1 MVRPRRLYINSSGKY
16 YYLIDGKK
24 KFIKVPEGM
33 SQKQVQ
39 TINIK
44 NIIGETGRR
53 IKRKKKKRRV
63 RYTKKVTKDDM
74 QESPG
79 LPTYIFQPKKKI
91 LSLSEIA
98 EGANTNTD
106 SKLINLL
113 EKALMVNKPSVKADA
128 ETQTIGIPPVE
139 KSSGKAKRGSAR
151 SQRQEREQEKIMKD
165 FNKAVAENKKKLEA
179 ELMARTRSRVADE
192 SKEMFPGENIG
203 IQESKESPEPTPI
216 KRTGKS
222 KVVKVVSPEP
232 TGTTPLTNRPASR
245 FTPRGV
251 PVSPE
256 TPGAERLRKP
266 PLPAEAR
273 GKTKGKGFDEV
284 DEGLYNDEI
293 ERIMKKRLKGL
304 TVPVVAADEVDT
316 LPNHLYNKDFFAAVI
331 NTDPSNSGGRHW
343 RCIVVDN
350 RDDFPSA
357 EYFDSLA
364 ETEKP
369 EPALLDVMRK
379 ICRLMN
385 PEKYMKYKFSKIRR
399 QSYNKG
405 NCGYH
410 VMKFIEDR
418 YNGIPFEE
426 ASGYKDYMKGRGS
439 APDDSQDGE
448 GDLASYE
455 RKIKREFKEYL

>member
-1 MVRPRRLYINSSGKY
+1 MARPKRLYINSSGKY

-53 IKRKKKKRRV
+53 IRRKKKPRQI
-63 RYTKKVTKDDM
+63 RYTKKVTRDDM
-74 QESPG
+74 QQAPG

-98 EGANTNTD
+98 TGATD
-106 SKLINLL
+106 TTDNKLINLL
-113 EKALMVNKPSVKADA
+113 EKVLLVNKPAVKADMQTQTKSDVKTDM
-128 ETQTIGIPPVE
+128 ETQTIGLPPVE
-139 KSSGKAKRGSAR
+139 RKESRDLLEELR
-151 SQRQEREQEKIMKD
+151 ERERAAERAQEAIRNQAELLESVRKDLQESAIKYKGSRKIVDDDDEVKIISQKELFPARTPTKPVSAPAPKGTFSKETGVFVSPLSDDTPKDILKRLKKATAKPPVPKQKKKKGKGLDDGDDGLYNDSIEKIMK
-165 FNKAVAENKKKLEA
+165 E
-179 ELMARTRSRVADE
+179 
-192 SKEMFPGENIG
+192 
-203 IQESKESPEPTPI
+203 
-216 KRTGKS
+216 
-222 KVVKVVSPEP
+222 
-232 TGTTPLTNRPASR
+232 
-245 FTPRGV
+245 
-251 PVSPE
+251 
-256 TPGAERLRKP
+256 
-266 PLPAEAR
+266 
-273 GKTKGKGFDEV
+273 
-284 DEGLYNDEI
+284 
-293 ERIMKKRLKGL
+293 RLKGL

-331 NTDPSNSGGRHW
+331 NTDPSDSGGRHW
-343 RCIVVDN
+343 RCIVIDN

-364 ETEKP
+364 ETFKP
-369 EPALLDVMRK
+369 EPALLNVMRK

-399 QSYNKG
+399 QSYNKS

-455 RKIKREFKEYL
+455 RKIKSQFKEYL

>member
-1 MVRPRRLYINSSGKY
+1 MVRPKRLYINSKGKY
-16 YYLIDGKK
+16 YYIVDGKK
-24 KFIKVPEGM
+24 KFIKVPDGM

-53 IKRKKKKRRV
+53 IRRKKKPRRV
-63 RYTKKVTKDDM
+63 RYTKKVSNDM
-74 QESPG
+74 QESAG

-91 LSLSEIA
+91 LSLSEITA
-98 EGANTNTD
+98 GATDTTD
-106 SKLINLL
+106 SKIINLL
-113 EKALMVNKPSVKADA
+113 EKALLINKPAEKIGAPPIVKVGKFLDESPVQRNLFSSALSPISEAKDDDDEIVIPTQQTEQPKQKKTYRNYISTQIA
-128 ETQTIGIPPVE
+128 KFRQRFGRQPTAQEMKDELLSQGRVVETPKIESAIKSNRRDRPDVYTPDGDE
-139 KSSGKAKRGSAR
+139 KQSGKG
-151 SQRQEREQEKIMKD
+151 D
-165 FNKAVAENKKKLEA
+165 
-179 ELMARTRSRVADE
+179 D
-192 SKEMFPGENIG
+192 
-203 IQESKESPEPTPI
+203 
-216 KRTGKS
+216 
-222 KVVKVVSPEP
+222 
-232 TGTTPLTNRPASR
+232 
-245 FTPRGV
+245 
-251 PVSPE
+251 
-256 TPGAERLRKP
+256 
-266 PLPAEAR
+266 
-273 GKTKGKGFDEV
+273 
-284 DEGLYNDEI
+284 GLYNDEI
-293 ERIMKKRLKGL
+293 EKIMKKRLRGL

-331 NTDPSNSGGRHW
+331 NTDPSDSGGRHW
-343 RCIVVDN
+343 RCIVIDN

-364 ETEKP
+364 ETFKP
-369 EPALLDVMRK
+369 EPALLNVMRK

-399 QSYNKG
+399 QSYNKS

-455 RKIKREFKEYL
+455 KKIKSQFKEYL